1 MANSMDSREK
11 KSAYID
17 NLRDTLLQDQ
27 QKGVSGVGSSG
38 GNDNTDVSTTSG
50 DDYYELLKNESYKT
64 MLSKEV
70 QAYNAQEQAK
80 KYIGN
85 NLRANGYGSQG
96 ASESAMVGIGN
107 TYQNSLRDAQ
117 NEYESSLLSIK
128 QQQKE
133 ESDADF
139 ESFATILGSATSTDQ
154 LNQILTNYGYID
166 KDGNW
171 SSEFSKLDAKT
182 QSQIKSLY
190 SLYSSE
196 FDNQSWL
203 SDNTLNGTGY
213 RDSGTA
219 IQSVAAADGSLG
231 SVSNELKAIFND
243 DYIKKVEE
251 ILEDNP
257 NENYAVKLI
266 NGGDDSKYVYMIYH
280 NGTWYQT
287 TASAYNKAKYKDTL
301 KGK

>member
-1 MANSMDSREK
+1 MANSLDSREK

-17 NLRDTLLQDQ
+17 NLRTTLLQDQ
-27 QKGVSGVGSSG
+27 QKGITGDSGASG
-38 GNDNTDVSTTSG
+38 DNAGSTTSG

-70 QAYNAQEQAK
+70 QAYNAQEQAR

-117 NEYESSLLSIK
+117 NEYENSLLSIK

-139 ESFATILGSATSTDQ
+139 ESFATIFGSATSTDQ
-154 LNQILTNYGYID
+154 LNKILSDYGYW
-166 KDGNW
+166 KDGEW
-171 SSEFSKLDAKT
+171 TSEFNSLDKKT

-203 SDNTLNGTGY
+203 SENTLNGTGY

-231 SVSNELKAIFND
+231 SVSNELKEIFSD
-243 DYIKKVEE
+243 TYIDNVEKT
-251 ILEDNP
+251 IGDSGDS
-257 NENYAVKLI
+257 YAVKLI

>member
-17 NLRDTLLQDQ
+17 GLKDSLLQNQ
-27 QKGVSGVGSSG
+27 QNSNVNGATSP
-38 GNDNTDVSTTSG
+38 DNNTTSG
-50 DDYYELLKNESYKT
+50 GEDYYELLKNESYKT

-70 QAYNAQEQAK
+70 QAYNASEQAR
-80 KYIGN
+80 KYLGT

-117 NEYESSLLSIK
+117 NEYENSLLSIK

-133 ESDADF
+133 ASDADF
-139 ESFATILGSATSTDQ
+139 ESFATILSSASSTDQ
-154 LNQILTNYGYID
+154 LNNILNNYGYM
-166 KDGNW
+166 KDGEW
-171 SSEFSKLDAKT
+171 TSDFSKLDAKT

-219 IQSVAAADGSLG
+219 IQSVIAADGSLG
-231 SVSNELKAIFND
+231 SVKNELKEIFSD
-243 DYIKKVEE
+243 SYIEKVENT
-251 ILEDNP
+251 IAKDNGS
-257 NENYAVKLI
+257 YAVKLI
-266 NGGDDSKYVYMIYH
+266 NKSNDGKYVYMIYR
-280 NGTWYQT
+280 NGAWYQT
-287 TASAYNKAKYKDTL
+287 TARAFNNATHKDTL
-301 KGK
+301 KGL